1 MLLFVSACSSSKTS
15 ENNSA
20 SSVPATD
27 QQAKSS
33 DKNEQKPEKLT
44 AVVDNNFTPYMQKI
58 GTEFEKQYGVKIEV
72 ITTDYNSLHN
82 KLVTSLAS
90 GDSSLDIFQLDTIW
104 PKEFMSAG
112 FIEPLDQYL
121 PSDIKNNFTVSHE
134 QYLVDGK
141 LFALPADDEMKFLY
155 YNEKMLKDGG
165 FNAPP
170 KTWDELIEMSKT
182 LKTKGI
188 AKSGIAFAWKQA
200 EGLLCE
206 YTLYLNGFGG
216 KFQDD
221 KGNWTFNEGGGLK
234 ALEFMVSM
242 LKDKDIADP
251 SSTTLDDGTV
261 LNTYTGGGIPFMLN
275 WSFAVS
281 ALREN
286 KDIKMALIPGVKGGS
301 ESTTVT
307 GGAGIALSKFSKS
320 KEWAGKLLQFMSEH
334 RKDIIISEIVGGLS
348 PYKDMADSQV
358 LKDKYPSLD
367 VMTKQLDYKLIRPQ
381 VAAYT
386 NWSQTVQVA
395 ISKALLGEK
404 TPKEALDEAKKKIE
418 SDGIK

>member
-1 MLLFVSACSSSKTS
+1 
-15 ENNSA
+15 
-20 SSVPATD
+20 
-27 QQAKSS
+27 
-33 DKNEQKPEKLT
+33 
-44 AVVDNNFTPYMQKI
+44 
-58 GTEFEKQYGVKIEV
+58 
-72 ITTDYNSLHN
+72 
-82 KLVTSLAS
+82 
-90 GDSSLDIFQLDTIW
+90 
-104 PKEFMSAG
+104 
-112 FIEPLDQYL
+112 
-121 PSDIKNNFTVSHE
+121 
-134 QYLVDGK
+134 
-141 LFALPADDEMKFLY
+141 
-155 YNEKMLKDGG
+155 MLKDGG

-170 KTWDELIEMSKT
+170 KTWDELISMSKA
-182 LKTKGI
+182 LKAKGI

-206 YTLYLNGFGG
+206 YTLYLNDFGG
-216 KFQDD
+216 EFQDD
-221 KGNWTFNEGGGLK
+221 KGNWVFNEGGGLK

-242 LKDKDIADP
+242 LKDKDVADP

-281 ALREN
+281 ALRDNPE
-286 KDIKMALIPGVKGGS
+286 IKMALIPGMQGAS
-301 ESTTVT
+301 ESSTVT
-307 GGAGIALSKFSKS
+307 GGAGIALSKFSKN
-320 KEWAGKLLQFMSEH
+320 KEWAGKLLQFMNDH

-348 PYKDMADSQV
+348 PYKDMANSQV

-367 VMTKQLDYKLIRPQ
+367 VMTKQLEYKMIRPQ

-418 SDGIK
+418 SGGIK